1 MLLVIAV
8 VMSMGEWHGA
18 PRDWLAAR
26 VAPGAPDSCLIV
38 ESAAR
43 PKKASTPPA
52 PRGQASRLVRRAAFT
67 MLLPANST
75 IGEEPPLSFTL
86 RDCRFDCGVTVII
99 SVDSA
104 TGGLERRIGELMRWE
119 HYADS
124 VNADPRTRVHELV
137 DYRGPPM
144 AFQTAAGRGIALEG
158 DCGDCGAASL
168 FFSRGK
174 VIAEVRLRVDDRES
188 GGAKRL
194 CELAAIGR
202 TFRWRN

>member
-1 MLLVIAV
+1 MLLVIVALLGL
-8 VMSMGEWHGA
+8 GESSFPDA
-18 PRDWLAAR
+18 QPRPRAR
-26 VAPGAPDSCLIV
+26 PDSCLV
-38 ESAAR
+38 TEASARNKASSGAKPPSAA
-43 PKKASTPPA
+43 S
-52 PRGQASRLVRRAAFT
+52 QATLVRRAAFT
-67 MLLPANST
+67 MLLPANAK
-75 IGEEPPLSFTL
+75 IGEKQPFSFTL
-86 RDCRFDCGVTVII
+86 RDCRVDCGVTVII
-99 SVDSA
+99 SLDSVG
-104 TGGLERRIGELMRWE
+104 GGLEHRIAELMRWE

-124 VNADPRTRVHELV
+124 VNADPRTTVHELV

-144 AFQTAAGRGIALEG
+144 AFRTAAGRGIALEG

-188 GGAKRL
+188 GAPKRL